1 MKLKDADQARR
12 SAKAGLK
19 TVERQ
24 TEDQRQKLHLIEIDL
39 ATERQLVMDLKA
51 KLRKTREAA
60 QLAKE
65 VAETE
70 KKASYQL
77 GMEETE
83 IRLVEEH
90 SEVCRHYCDATWDK
104 ALSAV
109 GVPANST
116 LRQPGSI
123 YYHPDIC
130 VAPDAIP
137 FSTAIAPDTSEQPF
151 AIQAALPP
159 PEASKGSSQVG
170 DQSQRAEGDKDKDK
184 GKEAEAKTKEADP
197 KAKDTPTSQ
206 LSQKEDPPAP
216 KST

>member
-1 MKLKDADQARR
+1 MKLKEADQACW

-51 KLRKTREAA
+51 KLRKTREVA

-90 SEVCRHYCDATWDK
+90 SEVCMDCYDATWDK
-104 ALSAV
+104 ALSAA

-137 FSTAIAPDTSEQPF
+137 SSTAIAPDTSEQPF
-151 AIQAALPP
+151 AI
-159 PEASKGSSQVG
+159 
-170 DQSQRAEGDKDKDK
+170 
-184 GKEAEAKTKEADP
+184 
-197 KAKDTPTSQ
+197 
-206 LSQKEDPPAP
+206 
-216 KST
+216 